1 MQFSM
6 KNLDQLSLSEMENL
20 VSSSRKLTWNIDGVE
35 AEYAWIAAVLKTQ
48 RYAKLGKLEKGIV
61 RRFLQKVTATSRAQ
75 LTPLIGQW
83 IEERKIVRRSAARPN
98 FAVRYTRAGIV
109 LLAVTDAAHE
119 DLSGPALRRI
129 LLRQFEVF
137 GKQDYERLA
146 RIPVP
151 HLYNLRKS
159 TVYRSQRVRVN
170 HTHSRQIAIGER
182 RKPDPKGKPGIS
194 ARGHRSSRP
203 ERRQSRSLLR
213 QFGGHSDAVAEH
225 RMCGNHQRNAHDSG
239 SGGYPAPV
247 SVPDYRL
254 SLRQRKRVFE
264 LPSRQ
269 DAEQAADRVHQ
280 VACPTAPPATHWWKA
295 KTELSFASTSAT
307 GSSPPNTPNRSSA
320 SSRHNS
326 IRT

>member
-98 FAVRYTRAGIV
+98 FAVRYTRADIV

-129 LLRQFEVF
+129 LLREFEVF

-170 HTHSRQIAIGER
+170 HTHSRQIALGER
-182 RKPDPKGKPGIS
+182 RKPDPKGKPGQKDGKAGVYYVNSVDTVTQWQNIGCVETIS
-194 ARGHRSSRP
+194 ETHMIPVLEAILH
-203 ERRQSRSLLR
+203 
-213 QFGGHSDAVAEH
+213 QFPFRIIGFH
-225 RMCGNHQRNAHDSG
+225 CGNG
-239 SGGYPAPV
+239 SEFLNYQAAKMLNKLLIQFTKSRALPHH
-247 SVPDYRL
+247 
-254 SLRQRKRVFE
+254 RQRTGGR
-264 LPSRQ
+264 
-269 DAEQAADRVHQ
+269 
-280 VACPTAPPATHWWKA
+280 A